1 MSAKPCPST
10 VPCSP
15 LDETSGLKYF
25 PRMLA
30 KIRLHAQG
38 QLWEDLHANPGEGA
52 DGRCL
57 GFLHVNY
64 DDLKARVLTG
74 GSDED
79 ILQWCQEHGRPLN
92 DTDKFVWNAF
102 ASKLGWNDHVSAVL
116 TKRKAESGLAN
127 RDDIQTMPHYIDVD
141 EGRRE

>member
-1 MSAKPCPST
+1 MSVKPDPST
-10 VPCSP
+10 LPCGP
-15 LDETSGLKYF
+15 LEEAAGLKYF

-38 QLWEDLHANPGEGA
+38 RLWEELHSNLGKGMDAWFT
-52 DGRCL
+52 

-64 DDLKARVLTG
+64 DDLNARVLQG
-74 GSDED
+74 GSDEE
-79 ILQWCQEHGRPLN
+79 ILQWCEANGRPLS
-92 DTDKFVWNAF
+92 DSDRLVWNSF
-102 ASKLGWNDHVSAVL
+102 VSKLGWNDHVSAIL
-116 TKRKAESGLAN
+116 KKRKSEAGLGD